1 MQVSVVRFRPWA
13 PSLLFIAL
21 YRKVGD
27 MFAEI
32 VGAIMAA
39 APILD
44 RMKREHQERDRLYRE
59 E

>member
-1 MQVSVVRFRPWA
+1 
-13 PSLLFIAL
+13 
-21 YRKVGD
+21 